1 MSITSRRNEVDTFLS
16 SSAPDPIY
24 NLTQPKNIEG
34 YAGNENDDNSNVINH
49 LDIAEGLKD
58 ALVRYGFKLDSLLIM
73 PPNNL
78 AKILGIDE
86 YVAKLIISAAH
97 DIKNKAGTG
106 SNVQHR
112 ILIVEDEQDI
122 ARLFTIALQDNG
134 FVVDVFNDPL
144 YALSNYKTGLY
155 DLLLLDIRMPTMS
168 GFELY
173 QKIKDIDDKVQVC
186 FITAY
191 VDSINEFRRLFPYLE
206 EFDCFVTKPIEI
218 HNLVKIV
225 KSKVHYN

>member
-1 MSITSRRNEVDTFLS
+1 MGTTSRRNEVDTFLS
-16 SSAPDPIY
+16 SSAPDSLN
-24 NLTQPKNIEG
+24 NLTQSRAIEA
-34 YAGNENDDNSNVINH
+34 YNGNEGDNIINH

-73 PPNNL
+73 QPNNL
-78 AKILGIDE
+78 AEILGIDE
-86 YVAKLIISAAH
+86 YVAKLIISAVH
-97 DIKNKAGTG
+97 DIKNKASTG
-106 SNVQHR
+106 SNAQHR
-112 ILIVEDEQDI
+112 IMMVDDEQDI

-144 YALSNYKTGLY
+144 SALSNYKAGLY
-155 DLLLLDIRMPTMS
+155 DLLLLDIRMPTMN

-173 QKIKDIDDKVQVC
+173 QKIRDIDDRAEVC

-191 VDSINEFRRLFPYLE
+191 EEFLHDFKRLFPVLE
-206 EFDCFVTKPIEI
+206 EVDCFVTKPVEM

-225 KSKVHYN
+225 KSKLNYN

>member
-16 SSAPDPIY
+16 PSAPDPIY

-34 YAGNENDDNSNVINH
+34 YAGNDDDNNMNVINH

-58 ALVRYGFKLDSLLIM
+58 ALVRYVLKLDSLLIM

-86 YVAKLIISAAH
+86 YVANLIISAVH
-97 DIKNKAGTG
+97 DIKNKASTG
-106 SNVQHR
+106 SNTQHR
-112 ILIVEDEQDI
+112 IMIVEDEQDI

-144 YALSNYKTGLY
+144 YALSAYKAGLY
-155 DLLLLDIRMPTMS
+155 DLLLLDIRMPTMN

-191 VDSINEFRRLFPYLE
+191 EDSLNDFRRLFPHLE
-206 EFDCFVTKPIEI
+206 EFDCFVTKPVELR
-218 HNLVKIV
+218 NLVRIV
-225 KSKVHYN
+225 QSKVDYN

>member
-1 MSITSRRNEVDTFLS
+1 MRVD
-16 SSAPDPIY
+16 
-24 NLTQPKNIEG
+24 NI
-34 YAGNENDDNSNVINH
+34 INH

-73 PPNNL
+73 QPNNL
-78 AKILGIDE
+78 AEILGIDE
-86 YVAKLIISAAH
+86 YVAKLIISAVH
-97 DIKNKAGTG
+97 DIKNNASTG
-106 SNVQHR
+106 SNAQHR
-112 ILIVEDEQDI
+112 IMVVDDEQEI

-144 YALSNYKTGLY
+144 SAISNYKARYY
-155 DLLLLDIRMPTMS
+155 DLLLLDIKMPNMS

-173 QKIKDIDDKVQVC
+173 QKIKNIDDKAQVC

-191 VDSINEFRRLFPYLE
+191 VESLNDFRRLFPYLE